1 MISPRRME
9 VSGDVEEVGSGD
21 SMLVYTMR
29 QWCIGSLVVV
39 RISGDEQPPRWI
51 CRHRAVRGLV

>member
-1 MISPRRME
+1 ME